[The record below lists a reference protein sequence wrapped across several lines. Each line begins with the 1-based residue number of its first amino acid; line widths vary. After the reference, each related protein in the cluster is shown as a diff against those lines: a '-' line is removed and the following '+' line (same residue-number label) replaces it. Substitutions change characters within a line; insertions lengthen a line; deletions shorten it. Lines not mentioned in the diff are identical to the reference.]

1 MSIRTVNLEKNMM
14 NKKDNLKALR
24 EHHQP
29 YFDKIGE
36 PEAYFTGKV
45 SFIPKGKTEYFV
57 GLFYNEI
64 NKKDDVY
71 IELASQDFL
80 VEDPERKLYV
90 YKHNEFFSSEYE
102 LSMPGANGVQRYLIP
117 VNELYLVDKKINKTP
132 QVKLDLGIE
141 DPEYDTPLE
150 SATLRDLA
158 AILLRK
164 PVSYKKWLNDLIIK

>member
-1 MSIRTVNLEKNMM
+1 MSIRTINPEKNMT
-14 NKKDNLKALR
+14 NKKENLKALR

-29 YFDKIGE
+29 YFNEIGD

-57 GLFYNEI
+57 GLFFNEI
-64 NKKDDVY
+64 NKTDDVY

-80 VEDPERKLYV
+80 VEDPLRKLYV

-102 LSMPGANGVQRYLIP
+102 LSMPGANGVQRYLVP
-117 VNELYLVDKKINKTP
+117 VNELYAVDRTINKKT
-132 QVKLDLGIE
+132 QVKLDLAIE

-150 SATLRDLA
+150 SVTLRDLA
-158 AILLRK
+158 AILLKK
-164 PVSYKKWLNDLIIK
+164 PVSYKKWLNDLITK